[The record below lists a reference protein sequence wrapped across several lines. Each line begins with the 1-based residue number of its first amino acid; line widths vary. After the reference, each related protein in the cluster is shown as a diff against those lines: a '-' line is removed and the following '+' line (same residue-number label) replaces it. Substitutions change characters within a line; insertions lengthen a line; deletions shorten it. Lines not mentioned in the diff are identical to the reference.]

1 MRISDWSSDV
11 CSSDL
16 QRDLLVGAGLLDG
29 RRTPD
34 QIHVLECGAERLAGA
49 NAVAMIDRRR
59 GGPFDG
65 RRLRQILITHLLV
78 RLEAAARENP
88 AVLGLIAQRLAVVFD
103 DDADD
108 AAVLFAQLGRP

>member
-1 MRISDWSSDV
+1 
-11 CSSDL
+11 
-16 QRDLLVGAGLLDG
+16 
-29 RRTPD
+29 
-34 QIHVLECGAERLAGA
+34 
-49 NAVAMIDRRR
+49 MIDRRR

-78 RLEAAARENP
+78 RLEAAARENH

-108 AAVLFAQLGRP
+108 AAVLFDQRFHRSEEHTSELQSLMRISYAGFCLKKKNITNNDYTILISPINT